1 MKRITT
7 QLRCEALAMFL
18 VSLVLYDQSGGSWR
32 TFALLFFV
40 PDLSIL
46 FYLRNSRSGALAYN
60 AAHFYGFPGALF
72 LLGLACGGMEYTAVA
87 LIWAAHLSFDRML
100 GWGLKL
106 EQGFFST
113 HLGER
118 TIPGW
123 KRAFG

>member
-1 MKRITT
+1 MKRIKA

-18 VSLVLYDQSGGSWR
+18 VFLVLYGREGGSWG

-46 FYLRNSRSGALAYN
+46 LYLVNAKVGGLAYN
-60 AAHFYGFPGALF
+60 TAHFYGFPAALVLFGLVTGAAECIPF
-72 LLGLACGGMEYTAVA
+72 A

-106 EQGFFST
+106 ESSFFAT